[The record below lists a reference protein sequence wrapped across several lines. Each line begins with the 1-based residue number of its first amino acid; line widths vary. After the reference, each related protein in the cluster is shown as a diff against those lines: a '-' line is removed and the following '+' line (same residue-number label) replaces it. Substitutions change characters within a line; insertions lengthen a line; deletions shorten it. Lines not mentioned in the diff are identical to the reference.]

1 MAYSFSIQK
10 EQEQEEEEEE
20 EEDLFHQQIALK
32 LKEET
37 SKSATHG
44 T

>member
-10 EQEQEEEEEE
+10 EEEEEEE